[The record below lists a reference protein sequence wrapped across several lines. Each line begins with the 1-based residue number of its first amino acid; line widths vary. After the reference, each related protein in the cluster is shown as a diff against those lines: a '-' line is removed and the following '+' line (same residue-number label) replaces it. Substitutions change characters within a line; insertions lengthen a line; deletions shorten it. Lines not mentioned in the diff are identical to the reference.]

1 MFVFYS
7 ISVAVI
13 FFENRLP
20 VGNEMHDSVS
30 SPACEFFNIFLCIG
44 IGFIVSVIKLISI
57 LK

>member
-30 SPACEFFNIFLCIG
+30 SPACEFFNIFLYASVL
-44 IGFIVSVIKLISI
+44 VSLFQ
-57 LK
+57 L